1 MKEQVIHI
9 IIKDKTASL
18 RTAEF
23 KEMKFPMNC
32 KKDLEQLIK
41 LMVDRYGIEI
51 TISVNY
57 IDRKKVHHFNNEYIR
72 KVIYPKYKR
81 YKRIV
86 YNPDRMVEVSVSNK
100 DAKQDKLDRIMRDI
114 QRARKDGNVSRD
126 KALCEQ
132 YLRLA
137 GYSS

>member
-1 MKEQVIHI
+1 MEQVVHI
-9 IIKDKTASL
+9 IIKDNTASL

-23 KEMKFPMNC
+23 EEMEFPVNC
-32 KKDLEQLIK
+32 RKDLDQLIK

-72 KVIYPKYKR
+72 RVIYPKYKKHR
-81 YKRIV
+81 RIV
-86 YNPDRMVEVSVSNK
+86 YNPDRMIEVSVSNK
-100 DAKQDKLDRIMRDI
+100 DAKQDKLDRLMRDI
-114 QRARKDGNVSRD
+114 KRARKDGNVSKD
-126 KALCEQ
+126 KALCKQ

-137 GYSS
+137 GYSN